1 MTKDTQL
8 RLVELSDHDLQQVY
22 DMLQGIAANENEFK
36 NEVNG
41 MPYSE
46 FPSWISRMEAWSRG
60 EQLPDGYVPQTTF
73 ILYDGDIP
81 VGMGKIRHLL
91 NKYSRNIGGNIG
103 YAISSGHRGK
113 GYGTELMRLLAEKA
127 GEMGISEKLAT
138 VEVYNPASKRAIEK
152 AGGKLVK
159 ETAERWYF
167 EF

>member
-113 GYGTELMRLLAEKA
+113 G
-127 GEMGISEKLAT
+127 
-138 VEVYNPASKRAIEK
+138 
-152 AGGKLVK
+152 
-159 ETAERWYF
+159 
-167 EF
+167 